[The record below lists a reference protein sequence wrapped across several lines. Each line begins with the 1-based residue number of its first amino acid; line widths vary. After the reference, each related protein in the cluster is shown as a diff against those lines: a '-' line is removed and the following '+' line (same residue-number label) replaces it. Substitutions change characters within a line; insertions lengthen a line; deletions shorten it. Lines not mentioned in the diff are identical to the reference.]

1 MILVPINGRSK
12 GHAFER
18 DLIKKFQDEF
28 GECASHLKRNLE
40 QYQTAGKADIEFNNL
55 MIEAKRYKSGNW
67 HKEDWWDQTLTSA
80 GDEYIPVLIYKYDR
94 QPIKFVFRLSDL
106 MGLGYESET
115 ATVDY
120 ETGIMLMRELLEM

>member
-1 MILVPINGRSK
+1 MTINGRAK

-18 DLIKKFQDEF
+18 ELIKKFHDEF
-28 GECASHLKRNLE
+28 GQCADHLKRNLD

-67 HKEDWWDQTLTSA
+67 HKECWWDQTLTSA
-80 GDEYIPVLIYKYDR
+80 GDTHIPLLIYKYDR
-94 QPIKFVFRLSDL
+94 QPIKMVFRLSDL
-106 MGLGYESET
+106 MGAGYEDET

-120 ETGIMLMRELLEM
+120 LTGIMLMRELLVFS